1 MTKGTAS
8 AGKLPFTMA
17 NYGLFLLGCLMLL
30 AGFVL
35 SAQGPHDGFLSLT
48 LSPILLV
55 FAYVVVIPAAI
66 LYEKK
71 GD

>member
-1 MTKGTAS
+1 MTKGEATS
-8 AGKLPFTMA
+8 GKLPFSTM
-17 NYGLFLLGCLMLL
+17 NYVLFLLGCLLLL

>member
-1 MTKGTAS
+1 MPKSETTSGT
-8 AGKLPFTMA
+8 LPFTKE
-17 NYGLFLLGCLMLL
+17 NYLLFGLGCLLL
-30 AGFVL
+30 IAGFAL

-55 FAYVVVIPAAI
+55 SAYVVVLPAAI